1 MNLSEVDAR
10 NANFTE
16 ADFTGAILLNG
27 DFTEADFTGAKLDN
41 VVWTGANV
49 EGAKFDENVKEQVL
63 KMI

>member
-1 MNLSEVDAR
+1 M
-10 NANFTE
+10 
-16 ADFTGAILLNG
+16 GILRKRILPVLNI
-27 DFTEADFTGAKLDN
+27 DN

>member
-10 NANFTE
+10 NAN
-16 ADFTGAILLNG
+16 
-27 DFTEADFTGAKLDN
+27 FTEADFTGAKLDN